1 MNKTHCPFLYI
12 TGSFS
17 IGIICEQWVHLPFS
31 YLCFFVIALTGA
43 AVGVSRRRLLSTVFL
58 LFALLSLGVTYTQA
72 RRCID
77 RDHIMSVAKYYRR
90 SPIVLRGVVVSP
102 VSERKSA
109 YSKKISFTLNV
120 HQVQARWGWE
130 KRTGKV
136 LVNVFRDLDI
146 SYGDHLQL
154 EGKLHR
160 PYNFSKERNFSY
172 RDYLQNRGIYL
183 LLSMKKD
190 SDIRV
195 LAKNKGN
202 QLKSYSLKLRQR
214 LCSIL
219 DEHLSRNESGIMKA
233 ILLGDRSAIAKPVRA
248 LFVQTGTAHIL
259 AISGLHI
266 GVVVGLLLLSA
277 KLIPVGRKWQLLGVI
292 AFLAFYA
299 FLTGGRPS
307 VIRATIMTSVFLAS
321 FIVEKE
327 RDIFNTLF
335 LAAMIILIYNPLNF
349 FDIGFQLSFVCVL
362 SIILLNIRSKRT
374 RVKRP
379 LSKNLIASDRFTELA
394 AQSITVSS
402 AIWVGVAGFIAYYFN
417 IITPVTIFAN
427 LVIVPLI
434 SVIVTLGFGLLIIGT
449 VLPSWAF
456 MFATCLKVVLNA
468 MVGIIFLFDKV
479 PFAYIYIRNVT
490 IWHVVAYYIILFVLI
505 FSVFKWQYLMSW
517 MSKIFRLGRIDK
529 RLRV

>member
-1 MNKTHCPFLYI
+1 MNKMHCPFLYI
-12 TGSFS
+12 AGFFCM
-17 IGIICEQWVHLPFS
+17 GIICEQWMHLPFS
-31 YLCFFVIALTGA
+31 YLCFIVTALTVA
-43 AVGVSRRRLLSTVFL
+43 AVVVSKRQMLSTIL
-58 LFALLSLGVTYTQA
+58 LLIALLSLGMTYTQS

-77 RDHIMSVAKYYRR
+77 RDHIMSVAKYYRK
-90 SPIVLRGVVVSP
+90 SPIVLRGLVDSP
-102 VSERKSA
+102 VSEKRSSMGKRTT
-109 YSKKISFTLNV
+109 FTLNV
-120 HQVQARWGWE
+120 HQVQAKWGWE

-136 LVNVFRDLDI
+136 LVNAFRDLDI
-146 SYGDHLQL
+146 DYGDYLQL
-154 EGKLHR
+154 EGKMHR
-160 PYNFSKERNFSY
+160 PYNFAKGRNFSY
-172 RDYLQNRGIYL
+172 RDYLQNRGIYYI
-183 LLSMKKD
+183 LSMKKD

-202 QLKSYSLKLRQR
+202 RLKSYSLMLRKR

-266 GVVVGLLLLSA
+266 GVVAGLLLLLV
-277 KLIPVGRKWQLLGVI
+277 KLIPIGRKWQLSGVI
-292 AFLAFYA
+292 VSLIFYA

-307 VIRATIMTSVFLAS
+307 VVRATIMTVVFLAS

-362 SIILLNIRSKRT
+362 SIILLNT
-374 RVKRP
+374 WPNRVRAKRP
-379 LSKNLIASDRFTELA
+379 LRKYNITSDRFTEFA

-417 IITPVTIFAN
+417 IITPVTIIAN
-427 LVIVPLI
+427 LVIIPLI
-434 SVIVTLGFGLLIIGT
+434 SVIVSLGFGLLVIGT

-456 MFATCLKVVLNA
+456 VFAVCLKVTLNA

-479 PFAYIYIRNVT
+479 PFAYFYIRDVT
-490 IWHVVAYYIILFVLI
+490 LWHLAIYYITLIGVI
-505 FSVFKWQYLMSW
+505 FSALKWQSLVSNVKNL
-517 MSKIFRLGRIDK
+517 SFRQD
-529 RLRV
+529 